1 MDLTRAERVLIYR
14 LGSLGDTIV
23 ALPALHLIERA
34 FPASRRMLL
43 TNMPAHAK
51 APTAFAVLSGSNL
64 VHGFINYPVA
74 TRSVRDLA
82 RVWWQVRSFGPQ
94 VVVYLM
100 PQRGEQ
106 SLRRDESFFRF
117 CGAREV
123 IGLPV
128 GDLNEHLYDS
138 QTGRWEH
145 EAARLIRCLRDLG
158 TVDPYDLANWDLRLT
173 PAEEEKAR
181 EILAPFRGT
190 PLIACGPGTKMQA
203 KDWGQENWRELLAR
217 LSRQLPDHGLV
228 LVGAKDDAEVCHYAG
243 AEWRG
248 PVINVCGLLTP
259 RETASVLK
267 HSELFLGPDSG
278 PMHVAAAC
286 GVPCAIAFSARQ
298 NPGIWFPIGQNHHVV
313 YRNVACRNCMLE
325 TCIENAKRC
334 LTSITVDEMLQ
345 AATEAWKNGQ
355 RARDAHL
362 A

>member
-1 MDLTRAERVLIYR
+1 MDFTKVERVLIYR

-34 FPASRRMLL
+34 FPASQRMLL

-51 APTAFAVLSGSNL
+51 AATAFAVLSGSNL
-64 VHGFINYPVA
+64 VHDFINYPVA

-82 RVWWQVRSFGPQ
+82 RVWWQVRRFGPQ
-94 VVVYLM
+94 VVVHLSH
-100 PQRGEQ
+100 RDEQ
-106 SLRRDESFFRF
+106 SLRRDKSFFKF

-128 GDLNEHLYDS
+128 GDPRQRLYDA

-145 EAARLIRCLRDLG
+145 EAARLVRCLRDLG
-158 TVDPYDLANWDLRLT
+158 TVDPNDLANWDLRLT
-173 PAEEEKAR
+173 QAEEEKAR
-181 EILAPFRGT
+181 EVLAPFRGT

-228 LVGAKDDAEVCHYAG
+228 LVGAGDDAEVSQYAS

-248 PVINVCGLLTP
+248 PVINLCGLLTP
-259 RETASVLK
+259 RESASVLK

-286 GVPCAIAFSARQ
+286 GVPCAVVFSARQ
-298 NPGIWFPIGQNHHVV
+298 NPGIWYPIGQNHRIV
-313 YRNVACRNCMLE
+313 YHDVPCKNCMLE
-325 TCIENAKRC
+325 TCIENRKKC
-334 LTSITVDEMLQ
+334 ITSITVDEMLQ
-345 AATEAWKNGQ
+345 AAMEAWKNGQ
-355 RARDAHL
+355 QARDAQR